1 MYNQK
6 LRKQKGKKKNLE
18 SKKKNKKGKA
28 LCLSINTYI
37 I

>member
-6 LRKQKGKKKNLE
+6 LRKQKGKKKLE